1 MIAQKKIANG
11 TSRTFKKILIVE
23 DDPDQRKFLS
33 YLFKKSGYEVYGA
46 GDGEEGLN
54 MARKERPDLVI
65 LDLRLPK
72 CPGEEVCKAIRE
84 DQDKGFAH
92 TPIVMLTGKTA
103 DVDRVIGN
111 VIGASSYLTK
121 PFHTADLL
129 EQVGRFL

>member
-1 MIAQKKIANG
+1 MDSQTTHANG
-11 TSRTFKKILIVE
+11 AGKKKILIVE
-23 DDPDQRKFLS
+23 DDRDQSKFLS
-33 YLFKKSGYEVYGA
+33 YLLKKSGFDVQAA

-54 MARKERPDLVI
+54 LARQERPDLVI

-84 DQDKGFAH
+84 DEDKHFAR

-111 VIGASSYLTK
+111 VIGASCYLTK

-129 EQVGRFL
+129 KQVGRLL